1 MCATNA
7 FIGRE
12 GCGVGTVSFKNE
24 SNGDT
29 PTKTAL
35 AAVMLATSMKF
46 EGCVRKI
53 FISGG
58 GKRG

>member
-12 GCGVGTVSFKNE
+12 GCEVGTVSFKNE

-29 PTKTAL
+29 PTKTVL
-35 AAVMLATSMKF
+35 AAAMLATSTEF
-46 EGCVRKI
+46 EG
-53 FISGG
+53 
-58 GKRG
+58 